1 MHSQKWIIHRR
12 RLVLAVAIP
21 GLVLAGILVGFSFG
35 PSTAQAGGFQLQS
48 GSALFS
54 KLDGSASDLDGTAD
68 GTLTLDRLDLSG
80 NATIVIDQAT
90 VRFAVSGPVVLS
102 GTSTIRPAAGTAKG
116 PRIEIQAES
125 IRLLGN
131 TTILTDGDV
140 SGGQLKLC
148 TTGNI
153 EIGGRAIVSASTKNA
168 SGVGGSIHLEAG
180 NRLIIHDA
188 AATVKANGGSGGEI
202 TLISCS
208 TALGSSV
215 SDAAI
220 SINGHVEA
228 AGTNG
233 PGGSVKVNARKGAV
247 AFRPSQLAIDA
258 RGDTDGSISVTAA
271 TKVTPASPPT
281 KPSATVTT
289 DSPSNAPCD
298 CSEETGIS
306 GLVVAADVDHTT
318 GVLSTQFTF
327 TGRVVKST
335 SPVEQWHWTLSD
347 GRELTGKSISV
358 SFPAPGLYG
367 AHLMATDQ
375 QGNVV
380 HADTGVMVFDPATQA
395 PPELGLPKQIGDIDG
410 DGQITLKDAHKVS
423 KHAGRLELL
432 TVDARPAADV
442 DLDGKISQDDA
453 RLLGQAV
460 AAGAVLPSAL
470 LPAHGSPGARVNL
483 ISPVLLD
490 PTANIE
496 IAVGASLWIQ
506 QPLRLVRGYA
516 TFMIP
521 FDATNS
527 GSMNVTPGP
536 VPVRIISN
544 GTVADTLTFQVEAP
558 HPLPADPKAELQKLL
573 DDYAALIQVNHDTM
587 KQLLD
592 QALIDGNERELLL
605 AAFTTTHD
613 DVVAK
618 MANLKALL
626 DQPGGDQLA
635 RLLLLYANANGY
647 QEFRQNLTELMTST
661 VPATQS
667 KLTALSVNATAPSVD
682 EILSILCNMKKV
694 AGTISTGS
702 DILSFGCDA
711 LLVAAIV
718 AVAVP
723 ADGPVGDV
731 ALLFTWAS
739 VCGTVESTL
748 ELALMLN
755 DFVDTLDAN
764 LRFQASTTT
773 PQPGES
779 VKLRATLEV
788 VGIDD
793 LCSFGA
799 GQARDKL
806 IEEVGRRAVKR
817 LLRKKLALRA
827 ITSAIGYLA
836 PKYIIELEERLGAA
850 LGRVIDN
857 TAVGDALE
865 EFSDKI
871 CGYLHAGVPIDYEL
885 NATTL
890 QGPDPNVGV
899 RTFPGDG
906 TADYMCPAQG
916 SSSSDKV
923 TFTVSRQI
931 CDKTEEEKVTIS
943 CSSRPVTIT
952 IGDNGN
958 LLDDIFE
965 VRIQGQTV
973 LTSSAPVRS
982 ISTTVNLAVG
992 DHTVEMIG
1000 RAAPDGVGTYFIQ
1013 FSGATVIG
1021 GAPLSGSDLTPG
1033 VVKTF
1038 LIRVQ

>member
-1 MHSQKWIIHRR
+1 MQITHQRR
-12 RLVLAVAIP
+12 FVLSVVVASLVLSGIVAA
-21 GLVLAGILVGFSFG
+21 LFFG
-35 PSTAQAGGFQLQS
+35 PTSAQAGGLQLNG
-48 GSALFS
+48 GSTLFS
-54 KLDGSASDLDGTAD
+54 KLDGSASDLDGAAD

-80 NATIVIDQAT
+80 NATLVIDRAA
-90 VRFAVSGPVVLS
+90 VRVVISGPMALA
-102 GTSTIRPAAGTAKG
+102 GTSAIRPAAGMAQG
-116 PRIEIQAES
+116 PKIEIRADS

-131 TTILTDGDV
+131 ASILADGEA
-140 SGGQLKLC
+140 SGGQLRLC

-153 EIGGRAIVSASTKNA
+153 EIGGRAVVSASAKNA
-168 SGVGGSIHLEAG
+168 SGVGGSVHLEAG
-180 NRLIIHDA
+180 NRLILKDA
-188 AATVKANGGSGGEI
+188 AAAVKANGSSGGEI

-208 TALGSSV
+208 TAPGSSL

-220 SINGHVEA
+220 SINGHLEA
-228 AGTNG
+228 IGTTG
-233 PGGSVKVNARKGAV
+233 PGGSVKVNARKGAI
-247 AFRPSQLAIDA
+247 AFQPSQIAIDA
-258 RGDTDGSISVTAA
+258 RGDTDGSISITAA
-271 TKVTPASPPT
+271 TKVVPASPPT
-281 KPSATVTT
+281 KPSATVATS
-289 DSPSNAPCD
+289 SPSNAPCD
-298 CSEETGIS
+298 CSEETGVS

-327 TGRVVKST
+327 TGRVVQST

-347 GRELTGKSISV
+347 GRELMGQSISV

-367 AHLMATDQ
+367 ADLMATDQ
-375 QGNVV
+375 KGTVV
-380 HADTGVMVFDPATQA
+380 HAETGVMVFDPTTQA

-432 TVDARPAADV
+432 TADAKPAADI
-442 DLDGKISQDDA
+442 DLDGKITQDDA

-460 AAGAVLPSAL
+460 AAGAVLPTAL
-470 LPAHGSPGARVNL
+470 LPAHGAPGTRVNL
-483 ISPVLLD
+483 ISPALLD

-496 IAVGASLWIQ
+496 IAVGESLWVQ

-516 TFMIP
+516 TFVIP
-521 FDATNS
+521 FDATNK
-527 GSMNVTPGP
+527 GSMQVTPGP
-536 VPVRIISN
+536 TEVRIISN
-544 GTVADTLTFQVEAP
+544 GTVADTLTFQVETP
-558 HPLPADPKAELQKLL
+558 LPLPADPKAEVQKFL
-573 DDYAALIQVNHDTM
+573 DDYVSLLQFNQDAMQ
-587 KQLLD
+587 QLLD
-592 QALIDGNERELLL
+592 QALVDGAERELLL
-605 AAFTTTHD
+605 AAFTTAHE
-613 DVVAK
+613 DVAAK
-618 MANLKALL
+618 MGRLKALL

-635 RLLLLYANANGY
+635 QLLLLFANANGY
-647 QEFRQNLTELMTST
+647 ADFRQSLTELMNSGL
-661 VPATQS
+661 PATQA
-667 KLTALSVNATAPSVD
+667 KLRALSVNAAAPSVD
-682 EILSILCNMKKV
+682 EILSILCTMKKG
-694 AGTISTGS
+694 ASLISTGS
-702 DILSFGCDA
+702 DLFSTGCD
-711 LLVAAIV
+711 LLLIAAIV
-718 AVAVP
+718 NVVVP
-723 ADGPVGDV
+723 GEGPVV
-731 ALLFTWAS
+731 SPALLFSWAS
-739 VCGTVESTL
+739 TCGTVESTL
-748 ELALMLN
+748 EFGLMLVE
-755 DFVDTLDAN
+755 FVDKMDAN

-773 PQPGES
+773 PQAGES
-779 VKLRATLEV
+779 VKLHATIEL

-799 GQARDKL
+799 GKGVDKL
-806 IEEVGRRAVKR
+806 VEEIGKRAVER
-817 LLRKKLALRA
+817 LLRKKLALKA
-827 ITSAIGYLA
+827 ITSAIGLLA
-836 PKYIIELEERLGAA
+836 PKFIIELENRLGAA
-850 LGRVIDN
+850 LARAIDN
-857 TAVGDALE
+857 TAVGEALE

-890 QGPDPNVGV
+890 QGPDPDVGV

-923 TFTVSRQI
+923 TFTVSRQL

-992 DHTVEMIG
+992 DHTVDMIG
-1000 RAAPDGVGTYFIQ
+1000 RAAPDGVGTYFIS
-1013 FSGATVIG
+1013 FSGASVIG
-1021 GAPLSGSDLTPG
+1021 GAPLSGTDLTPG